1 MARGDRRAGS
11 CGRPAARRSAGGSRG
26 PLELDLGVFRMS
38 WRRAALFVAAGL
50 LFHVVMPVVWPL
62 LPVRPA
68 LFDRVAEFR
77 EWSITRSG
85 WMDECLAFPPLYG
98 CVAAANGARATATAE
113 MNLVRRA
120 AGLGLAPVWA
130 YWEAAGRARP
140 ALEVACPPDMPRR
153 ERAECRRF
161 EMF

>member
-1 MARGDRRAGS
+1 
-11 CGRPAARRSAGGSRG
+11 
-26 PLELDLGVFRMS
+26 
-38 WRRAALFVAAGL
+38 
-50 LFHVVMPVVWPL
+50 
-62 LPVRPA
+62 
-68 LFDRVAEFR
+68 
-77 EWSITRSG
+77 
-85 WMDECLAFPPLYG
+85 MDECLASPPLYG
-98 CVAAANGARATATAE
+98 RVAAANGARATATAE

-130 YWEAAGRARP
+130 YWEAAGRARR

>member
-1 MARGDRRAGS
+1 MSARLGIGPP
-11 CGRPAARRSAGGSRG
+11 GWRG
-26 PLELDLGVFRMS
+26 PLELDLGIFWMS
-38 WRRAALFVAAGL
+38 WRRAAFFVAAGL

-62 LPVRPA
+62 LPVRSA
-68 LFDRVAEFR
+68 LVDRVPEFR

-85 WMDECLAFPPLYG
+85 WMDECLAAPPRHA
-98 CVAAANGARATATAE
+98 CVAAATGAWATANAE

-120 AGLGLAPVWA
+120 AELGLAPVWA
-130 YWEAAGRARP
+130 YWEAAARARR
-140 ALEVACPPDMPRR
+140 AVDVACPPEMPRR